1 MMAVSRFN
9 GYSLP
14 HVYSR
19 EGGAEHSVAP
29 SPLLKQHLGHSVK
42 VSPSASLSSDYPGS
56 SVPPCVTYPAPY
68 SPFAGFGAPG
78 LGNSRRDFI
87 AGSMPGPTAPHCSA
101 PPQHSVF
108 VPATRG
114 YPARSGHGDS
124 GVAEQRFRGASAT
137 RSVSEQV
144 PLGIAGG
151 FLSPSLHCQH
161 VTAPTAD
168 HYLTPLL
175 QSYNQIHLNASGS
188 CHGGTGPFYKYLK
201 QAIKRELVCKWINQG
216 PAAGKCCSTTF
227 SNLQELVS
235 HLTVEHV
242 GGSEQLPYV
251 CFWENCPREG
261 KAFKAKYKLVNHVRV
276 HTGEKPFP
284 CPFAGCEK
292 VFTRSENLKI
302 HKRTHTGEKPF
313 RCEFEG
319 CERRF
324 ANSSD
329 RKKHSHVHTSD
340 KPYTCKVEDCDKS
353 YTHPSSLRKHMKL
366 HCKPSLTSTCGMS
379 YSDTES
385 EVPAGAELSN
395 TAKGQVSSL
404 HCPRPGDKAT
414 PATAGKLAP
423 LAGPGH
429 EDRADQAVTEISIG
443 LAPVPTDRA
452 REKVGQVPEATPRSV
467 SPCASGADTPFSK
480 LPPGLS
486 RCTSGQLTPAQTD
499 RAMEPLALVSTCLQA
514 ANWPESV
521 LNVPPLARSD
531 FRMDSIPTI
540 RPAASPSQRPE
551 GPGSAFPATRL
562 GATRGG
568 LEVTSG
574 PARSQA
580 PAGPLLNTWYTCQRK
595 NSSNNFTRTLSH
607 ACTTAGQTEQA

>member
-14 HVYSR
+14 HVYPR

-29 SPLLKQHLGHSVK
+29 SPLLKQHFGHSLK
-42 VSPSASLSSDYPGS
+42 VSPSASLSPDYPGS

-68 SPFAGFGAPG
+68 SPYAGFGVPG

-87 AGSMPGPTAPHCSA
+87 AGSMPGPAAPHCSA

-151 FLSPSLHCQH
+151 FLNPSLHCQH
-161 VTAPTAD
+161 VTAPRAD

-175 QSYNQIHLNASGS
+175 QTYNQIHLNASGS
-188 CHGGTGPFYKYLK
+188 SHGGTGPFYKYLK
-201 QAIKRELVCKWINQG
+201 QAIKRELVCKWINPG

-235 HLTVEHV
+235 HLTVEHI
-242 GGSEQLPYV
+242 GGSEQPPYV

-261 KAFKAKYKLVNHVRV
+261 QAFKAKYKLVNHVRV

-284 CPFAGCEK
+284 CPFAGCQK

-340 KPYTCKVEDCDKS
+340 KPYTCKVKDCHKS

-385 EVPAGAELSN
+385 EVPAGPELLN
-395 TAKGQVSSL
+395 RAKDQAPSPHWS
-404 HCPRPGDKAT
+404 RPGDNAT
-414 PATAGKLAP
+414 PATAGKLA
-423 LAGPGH
+423 LLVGAGH
-429 EDRADQAVTEISIG
+429 EDRADQAVTEIRPSVG

-452 REKVGQVPEATPRSV
+452 REKVDQVPETLAQSIRPFV
-467 SPCASGADTPFSK
+467 SGTDTAFSK
-480 LPPGLS
+480 PSLS
-486 RCTSGQLTPAQTD
+486 LAECSSGQLTPAQAD
-499 RAMEPLALVSTCLQA
+499 QALVSTCLQA
-514 ANWPESV
+514 ANWPDSV

-531 FRMDSIPTI
+531 FRMDSISTL

-551 GPGSAFPATRL
+551 GPFPATQI

-568 LEVTSG
+568 LQT
-574 PARSQA
+574 RSQA
-580 PAGPLLNTWYTCQRK
+580 PAGPLLNTWYTCQRR
-595 NSSNNFTRTLSH
+595 NSRTPSH
-607 ACTTAGQTEQA
+607 ACTAAGQTEQAVRPLKYTES